1 MAPPS
6 SAADYAEPAAQPAM
20 QAPPGQARAAGAEA
34 MAAPAPSPA
43 SPSAEPAS
51 STKPGAAQAKT
62 APDGPKI
69 DPGQPPLLIYEGGL
83 GLDVPGASMHESVEA
98 VIDAAESLGGFLLKR
113 SNSQVE
119 VRVPSRHFREAMKRI
134 AKLGDVS
141 NRSVTAQDVSEEYHD
156 LSVRLK
162 NLEAVRNRLEQFLA
176 RTKNVTEALTVGKE
190 LDKVARQIDQIK
202 GRMQFLKT
210 RAAYS
215 VIRVS
220 LHAKRSEKKI
230 VRGPKPTPKATPRR
244 LQVDWL
250 RKVGVSDLLSR

>member
-1 MAPPS
+1 
-6 SAADYAEPAAQPAM
+6 M
-20 QAPPGQARAAGAEA
+20 QAPAMNPGNDGAAP
-34 MAAPAPSPA
+34 MAAPAGAAPTTPPTAMA
-43 SPSAEPAS
+43 SPG
-51 STKPGAAQAKT
+51 TKPGATQAKT
-62 APDGPKI
+62 APNTPKI

-83 GLDVPGASMHESVEA
+83 SLDVPGASMTESVEA
-98 VIDAAESLGGFLLKR
+98 VIDTAERLGGFLLKR

-119 VRVPSRHFREAMKRI
+119 VRVPSQHFREAMKRI

-156 LSVRLK
+156 LAIRLK

-220 LHAKRSEKKI
+220 LRAKRSEKKI
-230 VRGPKPTPKATPRR
+230 VQGPKPTPKATPRR

-250 RKVGVSDLLSR
+250 RRVGVSDLLSR